1 MVVIAQAQAQ
11 SQLSGTVGR
20 ADAVPASRNAVQLKA
35 ALRLADFAA
44 QTDMLVPTDT
54 ASGHGEPVQRLVQRD
69 GAIGG
74 SDQLTEA
81 ERAELRSKARAR
93 IGFAYTAYVSA
104 CQGHRQAMKEAAND
118 SASLANLFV
127 DIALGFM
134 MPGLVRGIGAVAAR
148 LPDGAPKAVARI
160 ATILKDP
167 AKAGLYLD
175 AVTKAG
181 KAGLGAVASTIFME
195 SEEQAFVSKLETQ
208 GQIAFDKVSEDLTS
222 ASDESIAATWAS
234 FSPELTNRDTYAAEI
249 QGLVGRYQRQ
259 VKPIGEER
267 RVGSARW
274 DFTDYKKDL
283 YWVDGQLALVEKI
296 DAGYGA
302 VTYRQRETISAEL
315 RQAVLDK
322 HAEVRGGAKIGEL
335 VKRADGT
342 LGPKAGPTPPA
353 AKAPVDAGR
362 KEEPKRPRARNS
374 RWD

>member
-1 MVVIAQAQAQ
+1 M
-11 SQLSGTVGR
+11 R
-20 ADAVPASRNAVQLKA
+20 
-35 ALRLADFAA
+35 
-44 QTDMLVPTDT
+44 
-54 ASGHGEPVQRLVQRD
+54 
-69 GAIGG
+69 
-74 SDQLTEA
+74 
-81 ERAELRSKARAR
+81 
-93 IGFAYTAYVSA
+93 
-104 CQGHRQAMKEAAND
+104 EAAND

-148 LPDGAPKAVARI
+148 LPAGAPNAVARI
-160 ATILKDP
+160 ARTLQDP

-181 KAGLGAVASTIFME
+181 KAGLGAAASAIFME
-195 SEEQAFVSKLETQ
+195 SEEEAFVSKLETQ

-234 FSPELTNRDTYAAEI
+234 FAPELTNRDTYASEI
-249 QGLVGRYQRQ
+249 QGLVGRFKRQ

-283 YWVDGQLALVEKI
+283 YWVEGQLALVEKI
-296 DAGYGA
+296 DAGYGS
-302 VTYRQRETISAEL
+302 VTYQLRETISAEL
-315 RQAVLDK
+315 RDAALDR
-322 HAEVRGGAKIGEL
+322 HAEVRRGATIAEL

-342 LGPKAGPTPPA
+342 LGPKEKPSSSPA
-353 AKAPVDAGR
+353 TAPSDAGGKSEPVR
-362 KEEPKRPRARNS
+362 KEEPNRRRARNS